1 MKIEVSVGEVF
12 DKISILEIKS
22 EKITDEVKLGYVVSE
37 LSILRKTLKEHDVA
51 IPDDLYGRLKNA
63 NSTLWDTEDIIRHAE
78 SMHNFDEVFI
88 EHARLDAKL
97 NDERFL
103 IKNEINNY
111 CDSTIKEQKSYD
123 ELYTPD

>member
-51 IPDDLYGRLKNA
+51 IPDDLYGRLKK
-63 NSTLWDTEDIIRHAE
+63 R
-78 SMHNFDEVFI
+78 
-88 EHARLDAKL
+88 
-97 NDERFL
+97 
-103 IKNEINNY
+103 
-111 CDSTIKEQKSYD
+111 
-123 ELYTPD
+123 